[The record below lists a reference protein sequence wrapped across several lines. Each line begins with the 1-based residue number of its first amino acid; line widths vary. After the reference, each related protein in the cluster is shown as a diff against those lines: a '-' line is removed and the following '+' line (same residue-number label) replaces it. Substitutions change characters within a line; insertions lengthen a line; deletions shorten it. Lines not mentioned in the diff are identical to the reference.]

1 MCAFDYNSTF
11 HFTKY
16 LPFNTIIEF
25 LVKERDPPNLVVM
38 YRRDK
43 KEVTLGRLLGLTRL
57 E

>member
-16 LPFNTIIEF
+16 LPYNTIIEF